1 MTDFAIIGGGAI
13 GLLTAL
19 ELARAGAQVSLL
31 ERAATGQES
40 SWAGGGI
47 VSPLYPWR
55 YPDAVTALATWSQQ
69 HFPDF
74 AETLRDSTGIDPEF
88 TVSGLLFLETDEQA
102 QAKSWATTHQHRLEQ
117 LNPDALQPGLNSPS
131 TDALWMPHIGQ
142 IRNPRLMKA
151 LKIAA
156 QQAGVQ
162 IHEHTT
168 VARFDIQQAK
178 IQGFWSEQGDY
189 WRIPQVIVCAGAWSA
204 QLLATV
210 GIALPIRP
218 ILGQMLLLQ
227 TPPGLVSRIILHQN
241 RYLIPR
247 RDGHLLVGST
257 LENVGFDKRTT
268 DEARSSLWQTACALV
283 PGLAACP
290 IVQQW
295 AGLRPGTPD
304 GIPYIGPHPQIA
316 GLYLNSG
323 HFRNGIVLS
332 LASTRLLADL
342 VLQRPPVLEPRPY
355 ALDAVRTP
363 TYGAM
368 GEAFPN

>member
-102 QAKSWATTHQHRLEQ
+102 QAKSWATTHQHCLEQ
-117 LNPDALQPGLNSPS
+117 LSPNALQPGLNAPG

-342 VLQRPPVLEPRPY
+342 VLQRPPVLEPCPY